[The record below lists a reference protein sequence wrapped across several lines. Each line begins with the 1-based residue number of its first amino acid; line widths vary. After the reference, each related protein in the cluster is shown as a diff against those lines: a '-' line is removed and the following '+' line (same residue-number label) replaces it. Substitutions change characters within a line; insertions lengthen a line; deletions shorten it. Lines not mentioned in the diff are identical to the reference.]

1 VCLELRHVLEMVQL
15 ETREL
20 EGVKLQHNQK
30 LDQLEKSQ
38 DTLLEVSPKKKMSSL
53 PVLFVLLFDM
63 SLKLPL
69 LRCVWNCSMCSKSCR
84 SSVGGCTP
92 SNRRATTCNSK
103 QTKRGAACR
112 NSAET
117 WRPDAHMLWGNKLEN
132 FESYWKYSCVDIW

>member
-63 SLKLPL
+63 SFL
-69 LRCVWNCSMCSKSCR
+69 CSGACGTAACAA
-84 SSVGGCTP
+84 
-92 SNRRATTCNSK
+92 RAA
-103 QTKRGAACR
+103 GAAWGT
-112 NSAET
+112 AHPPTEEP
-117 WRPDAHMLWGNKLEN
+117 RPATANRQREEQPAGTVQKPGGQTHTCSEVT
-132 FESYWKYSCVDIW
+132 S